1 MKASEAG
8 QWVVKFPMPHLLIK
22 WVWNDGVILKTTKGD
37 NAEFHSVQIE
47 FEEQDP
53 KQKYRVATETYW
65 SENRKDV
72 ATLEDA
78 KALGEKW
85 LDRNVVVE

>member
-8 QWVVKFPMPHLLIK
+8 QWVVKFPMPSLLIK
-22 WVWNDGVILKTTKGD
+22 WVWHDGVTPKTTKGD
-37 NAEFHSVQIE
+37 SAEFHVISVE

-53 KQKYRVATETYW
+53 KQKYRLVTRTFW
-65 SENRKDV
+65 SDGYKD
-72 ATLEDA
+72 ADTLEDA